1 MELDSEIKANLI
13 LSLQIKDFEAISS
26 ILTTSKVPLSALSDS
41 KNLTIFHEMSSCTVP
56 ESDLIF
62 FISQLKTHYCDF
74 SQYAQL
80 LNTLSIPE
88 QQSALHMAVKYNKR
102 VNFI

>member
-1 MELDSEIKANLI
+1 MELEPEIKANLI

-26 ILTTSKVPLSALSDS
+26 ILSNLKSPLLVMNDL
-41 KNLTIFHEMSSCTVP
+41 KNNTIFHDISSCTVP

-62 FISQLKTHYCDF
+62 FISQLKSHFYDF
-74 SQYAQL
+74 SQYTQL

-88 QQSALHMAVKYNKR
+88 RQNALHIAVKYNKR